1 MYVCLLTISICV
13 FEISF
18 LFVLSITAKYDDI
31 RLLLDDNDNDNDND
45 NDDDRFPK
53 IQFPFLKS

>member
-1 MYVCLLTISICV
+1 MMILVP
-13 FEISF
+13 
-18 LFVLSITAKYDDI
+18 
-31 RLLLDDNDNDNDND
+31 LLDDNDNDNDNYNGNDND